1 VTSGEAWTVLD
12 GRCRELEAVRTELEQ
27 VRREAKRPKQ
37 AAAGPDIVWQ
47 DRVDGVF
54 VAEVKGARGGDLR
67 DLSDQLRQREA
78 AVAVVLASADEG
90 KVALVVNLDRSVE
103 QVDAV
108 AVVRQL
114 GPIIGGGGG
123 GRPTLAEAGGK
134 NVAAVRDALE
144 AGRDALAAALR

>member
-1 VTSGEAWTVLD
+1 V
-12 GRCRELEAVRTELEQ
+12 
-27 VRREAKRPKQ
+27 
-37 AAAGPDIVWQ
+37 PDIVWHHPVE
-47 DRVDGVF
+47 RGF
-54 VAEVKGARGGDLR
+54 VADLKGARGGELR
-67 DLSDQLRQREA
+67 DLYDQLRQRES
-78 AVAVVLASADEG
+78 AVAVVLASADDG

-134 NVAAVRDALE
+134 NVGALRE
-144 AGRDALAAALR
+144 ALVAGRDALAAALR